1 MRITTA
7 QFGQETVQDRCWGKG
22 KQVLNK
28 VSNSLS
34 SVHVQAGLLPNN
46 LDGTSAIL
54 LRFPL
59 MCIGVSGHAC
69 MAFRQSA
76 RAWMRCSA
84 TRDRL
89 DASRTQLTVGELSLN
104 NVIRFSR
111 KLWQTP
117 SMTSHS
123 ITNPAI
129 SRSELVSLPVGL
141 VNEMISC
148 LMSSGHSHQNTTG
161 VHADNSPKTTLPMPW
176 PDASIMPM

>member
-1 MRITTA
+1 M
-7 QFGQETVQDRCWGKG
+7 VQDRCWGKG
-22 KQVLNK
+22 KRVLNK

-54 LRFPL
+54 LRFPS

-69 MAFRQSA
+69 MAFKRST

-89 DASRTQLTVGELSLN
+89 DASQVTQLTDGKLSLN
-104 NVIRFSR
+104 NVICFSR
-111 KLWQTP
+111 RLWQTP

-129 SRSELVSLPVGL
+129 SRSEFVSLPVGL
-141 VNEMISC
+141 VNKMISC
-148 LMSSGHSHQNTTG
+148 LMLSGHSHRNTTG
-161 VHADNSPKTTLPMPW
+161 VHADNSPKTTPPTPW
-176 PDASIMPM
+176 PDASTMPM